1 MLFQECSHSL
11 QGNLG
16 SLFFG
21 ESVNTGTDIGK
32 SNGRH
37 GVVDGQR
44 HLVSAVGEQFIDLI
58 SDGAPAANMKVDYDL
73 GDYIGLWA
81 SKEPAIVITSALQT
95 GSTNA
100 TATRVESAAYIDGFG
115 RTRETQTHSP
125 TQNKIIVTASLFDDR
140 GNTVTGIEAFTIVDN
155 LDPAKAERFLAIALE
170 EFADHDYAAAS
181 VTRIVARAGIA
192 INLALTGAIVLV
204 TILLEVQVLQLFL
217 PHNGTS
223 IAIAA
228 HVNLVASWSFMVMGV
243 TMILSSITRANGAT
257 FVPLVIM
264 VLAYIPGRLGV
275 VFVLT
280 PFLGI
285 EALWWS
291 FPISAVCAALM
302 ALAYYRWGGWR
313 SARMLPESCMGC
325 PAEVGGQPPAP
336 VAAAIRPAAGGAPA
350 ADAGAVVVAAH
361 PAMTFTGGE
370 SDIDRMEGCSWALTS
385 PDEVG
390 LVVGQMLVMETGGLP
405 VTVAE
410 SHRALYHAALAHGA
424 NHLVTLVNDAAEALA
439 ASFAVLPG
447 GGVEGDPDGMLGSDA
462 EALARRTLGPLLRAA
477 LDNVLASGDAA
488 LTGPVMRGDAVTV
501 SRHLDALE
509 DVDAGIAAGYRALA
523 LRTADRCGAGRDVT
537 DLLAPDLSEQLR

>member
-1 MLFQECSHSL
+1 MMSE
-11 QGNLG
+11 
-16 SLFFG
+16 FG
-21 ESVNTGTDIGK
+21 VTGTPPARLSVG
-32 SNGRH
+32 
-37 GVVDGQR
+37 
-44 HLVSAVGEQFIDLI
+44 LVSAGRVGTAI
-58 SDGAPAANMKVDYDL
+58 GA
-73 GDYIGLWA
+73 
-81 SKEPAIVITSALQT
+81 
-95 GSTNA
+95 
-100 TATRVESAAYIDGFG
+100 
-115 RTRETQTHSP
+115 
-125 TQNKIIVTASLFDDR
+125 
-140 GNTVTGIEAFTIVDN
+140 
-155 LDPAKAERFLAIALE
+155 ALE
-170 EFADHDYAAAS
+170 LRGHVVSAVVARSERSRDLAARRLPEARIAAPVAVAAAS
-181 VTRIVARAGIA
+181 ELLI
-192 INLALTGAIVLV
+192 LAVPDSA
-204 TILLEVQVLQLFL
+204 L
-217 PHNGTS
+217 P
-223 IAIAA
+223 
-228 HVNLVASWSFMVMGV
+228 
-243 TMILSSITRANGAT
+243 
-257 FVPLVIM
+257 
-264 VLAYIPGRLGV
+264 GV
-275 VFVLT
+275 VAELAAADAFRPGHIVVHVAGAVGAEVLT
-280 PFLGI
+280 
-285 EALWWS
+285 
-291 FPISAVCAALM
+291 
-302 ALAYYRWGGWR
+302 
-313 SARMLPESCMGC
+313 
-325 PAEVGGQPPAP
+325 
-336 VAAAIRPAAGGAPA
+336 PA

-410 SHRALYHAALAHGA
+410 AHRALYHAALAHGA